1 MRAFSLEKRNRVFR
15 YNFAVVLFAF
25 LLIGGACSFEEP
37 QAPKWDVAIT
47 IPLINRYYTM
57 QDLMEDEPS
66 LTSDSAGQMHYLH
79 DTVLEPAEVGN
90 QLTLKE
96 FSDSYSVS
104 MGEISLSLP
113 GGVNLVVSLAEVYPD
128 AALLNR
134 QTVIVPP
141 FDFDLGKRALSPYAD
156 FDWLEVA
163 AGTLRLS
170 VQNNFAVPLGSL
182 LRFAIYDAQADT
194 LVVRVDHPGE
204 LGPGQTLLQSVD
216 LSGKKFS
223 NFLAV
228 EISGSSPG
236 SRNLPVLIDA
246 GSSFS
251 LNAFLDEVKVK
262 AARARLGAQEA
273 SDSDSAL
280 IDDSVSI
287 ISARLKQGL
296 VRVDLFSQLPIPA
309 TLELALPDF
318 RTVGGGPV
326 IENFTLNSAGNAS
339 RVLDISGYPFTPAN
353 APLGQQKL
361 RLLWTVRSPGSGN
374 EYVTIRSSDRVGAN
388 FSIENVIFSEVSGVF
403 VGETVA
409 FDPRS
414 YSIDVPEEIDSVRF
428 ASAQLELRL
437 QNGIGFPGQLD
448 LLLEGVNGSGRVVP
462 MRVQGVLLPGLSN
475 GTPVETRLVF
485 DRNNSNVVEFV
496 NALPTSMRIS
506 GNVTIGGM
514 GYTGSVRDRD
524 VVAGLLRIDAPLV
537 FTLPAQRIEM
547 DIESLDIDD
556 EAREQIRDN
565 LHDGRLLAR
574 LQNHLPMGAS
584 VVFHFGRRRATVYS
598 SPSLVIGPIRV
609 EAAPVENASGRVRE
623 SRLSEVALALSEQ
636 QLRVFSTAPLFAGV
650 LIDFPGTNGQVVRV
664 VRSDYLDIKAVAS
677 VNFTVDPES
686 ID

>member
-1 MRAFSLEKRNRVFR
+1 MRLISLEKRNQAFH
-15 YNFAVVLFAF
+15 YNFVTVLFAL
-25 LLIGGACSFEEP
+25 LLIVGACSFEEP
-37 QAPKWDVAIT
+37 HAPRWDVALT
-47 IPLINRYYTM
+47 IPLISRYYTM

-66 LTSDSAGQMHYLH
+66 LTSDSAGQMRYLH
-79 DTVLEPAEVGN
+79 DTVLEPVEVGN

-113 GGVNLVVSLAEVYPD
+113 GGVNLVISLTDVYPEA
-128 AALLNR
+128 AALNG
-134 QTVIVPP
+134 QSVVVPP

-156 FDWLEVA
+156 FDWLEVDT
-163 AGTLRLS
+163 GTLRLS
-170 VQNNFAVPLGSL
+170 VRNNLAVSLGSP

-194 LVVRVDHPGE
+194 LVVRVDHHGE

-223 NFLAV
+223 NLLAI

-246 GSSFS
+246 ASSFN
-251 LNAFLDEVKVK
+251 LDAFLNEMKVK

-280 IDDSVSI
+280 IDDSVSF

-309 TLELALPDF
+309 TLELTLPDF
-318 RTVGGGPV
+318 ATADGGPV
-326 IENFTLNSAGNAS
+326 VENFTLNSAGNAS
-339 RVLDISGYPFTPAN
+339 RALDISGYRFAPVA
-353 APLGQQKL
+353 APLGQQKV
-361 RLLWTVRSPGSGN
+361 RLLWTIRSSGSGN
-374 EYVTIRSSDRVGAN
+374 EYVTIRSSDRVGAS
-388 FSIENVIFSEVSGVF
+388 FSIENVIFSEVSGIF

-409 FDPRS
+409 VDPRS
-414 YSIDVPEEIDSVRF
+414 YNLDVPEDIDSVRF
-428 ASAQLELRL
+428 DNVQLELRL

-448 LLLEGVNGSGRVVP
+448 LLLEGTNVSGRVVP

-475 GTPVETRLVF
+475 EMPVETRLVF
-485 DRNNSNVVEFV
+485 DRNNSNAVEFV
-496 NALPTSMRIS
+496 NALPTSIRIS
-506 GNVTIGGM
+506 GNVTIGGG
-514 GYTGSVRDRD
+514 GYSGSVRDRD

-537 FTLPAQRIEM
+537 FILPEQRVEM
-547 DIESLDIDD
+547 DIESLKIDD

-598 SPSLVIGPIRV
+598 SPSMVIGPINV
-609 EAAPVENASGRVRE
+609 EAAPVENTSGRVRE
-623 SRLSEVALALSEQ
+623 SRLSEVSLALSEQ

-650 LIDFPGTNGQVVRV
+650 LIDFPGTNGQMVRV

-677 VNFTVDPES
+677 LNFTVDPES
-686 ID
+686 ND